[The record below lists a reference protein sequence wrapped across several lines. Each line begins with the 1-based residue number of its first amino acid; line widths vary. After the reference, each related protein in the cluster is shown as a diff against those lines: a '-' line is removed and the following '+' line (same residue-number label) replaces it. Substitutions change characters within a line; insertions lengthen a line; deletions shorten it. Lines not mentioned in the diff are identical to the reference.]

1 MSITKRVYIWK
12 VVDPAMQETF
22 ETFLREFVKEYQDAD
37 DTELLVRELA
47 NSLAFEVEK
56 GIREG
61 IREGIRKRNEL
72 LMKGD
77 QTCQ

>member
-12 VVDPAMQETF
+12 AVDPAMQETF

-37 DTELLVRELA
+37 DTESLVREQA
-47 NSLAFEVEK
+47 NSLAFAVEK
-56 GIREG
+56 G